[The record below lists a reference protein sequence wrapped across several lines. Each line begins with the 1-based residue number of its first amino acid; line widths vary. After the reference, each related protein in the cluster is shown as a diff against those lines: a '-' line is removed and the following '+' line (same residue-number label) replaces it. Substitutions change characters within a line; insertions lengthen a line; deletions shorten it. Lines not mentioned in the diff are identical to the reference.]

1 MKLHPLPLAGAYLLE
16 QEPFT
21 DQRGGFNRTFDAPL
35 LEAHGL
41 RGRVA
46 QAALSSN
53 TRAGTLRG
61 LHLQLPPASEAKTIS
76 CWAGA
81 LYDVIVDL
89 RPNSPTRGK
98 WYATT
103 LRAGDDRML
112 YVPEGFAHGYQA
124 LEDGTTAHYTM
135 SSPYTPEL
143 ARGIRWDDPDLAI
156 PWPLPDP
163 VLSTRDAGLPTL
175 ADFLTGPE
183 AAALPRA

>member
-1 MKLHPLPLAGAYLLE
+1 MKLHPLPLTGAYLLE

-21 DQRGGFNRTFDAPL
+21 DARGRFNRTFDAPFL
-35 LEAHGL
+35 ASHGL
-41 RGRVA
+41 RSGVA

-61 LHLQLPPASEAKTIS
+61 LHLQLPPAAEAKTIA

-89 RPNSPTRGK
+89 RPGSPTRGQ
-98 WYATT
+98 WYGTT

-124 LEDGTTAHYTM
+124 LEDGTVAHYTM
-135 SSPYTPEL
+135 SSPYTPSL
-143 ARGIRWDDPDLAI
+143 ARGIRWDDPGLAI
-156 PWPLPDP
+156 PWPLPAP
-163 VLSTRDAGLPTL
+163 LLSERDAAQPTL
-175 ADFLTGPE
+175 AEFLSSPE
-183 AAALPRA
+183 AATLTPA

>member
-1 MKLHPLPLAGAYLLE
+1 MKLHPLPLAGAFLME

-21 DQRGGFNRTFDAPL
+21 DHRGRFNRTFDAPL

-41 RGRVA
+41 RSRVA

-53 TRAGTLRG
+53 RRAGTLRG
-61 LHLQLPPASEAKTIS
+61 LHLQLPPATEAKTIA
-76 CWAGA
+76 CWQGA

-89 RPNSPTRGK
+89 RPGSPTRGR
-98 WYATT
+98 WYGTT

-124 LEDGTTAHYTM
+124 LEDDTVAHYTM
-135 SSPYTPEL
+135 SSPYTPDR

-156 PWPLPDP
+156 DWPLPAP
-163 VLSTRDAGLPTL
+163 VLSARDAALPTL
-175 ADFLTGPE
+175 ADFLAGPE
-183 AAALPRA
+183 AALLPPA